1 MKKIYLE
8 NDDATNNIGKLISED
23 ILNITKDNIEIHLEG
38 DLGAGKTFL
47 TRSIISHAGWS
58 GLVKSPTYTL
68 CEEYELNKLLFL
80 HIDLYR
86 SDESEDLDIFNLN
99 RETHLKKIIIIEW
112 SDKLK
117 ENRAFDLKIKFEHIN
132 NQREIEIIDKN
143 NFVFYY
149 KRRVTNKLND
159 STYIIPLYSKWKRVE

>member
-1 MKKIYLE
+1 MKKIYLK
-8 NDDATNNIGKLISED
+8 NDDATNNIGKLILED
-23 ILNITKDNIEIHLEG
+23 ILNISKDNIEIHLEG
-38 DLGAGKTFL
+38 NLGAGKTFL
-47 TRSIISHAGWS
+47 TRSIITHAGWS

-117 ENRAFDLKIKFEHIN
+117 ENRSFDLKIKFEHIN

-143 NFVFYY
+143 NLFLTL
-149 KRRVTNKLND
+149 TNHN
-159 STYIIPLYSKWKRVE
+159 E

>member
-1 MKKIYLE
+1 MKKIYLK
-8 NDDATNNIGKLISED
+8 NDDATNNIGKLILED
-23 ILNITKDNIEIHLEG
+23 ILNISKDNIEIHLEG
-38 DLGAGKTFL
+38 NLGAGKTFL
-47 TRSIISHAGWS
+47 TRSIITHAGWS

-99 RETHLKKIIIIEW
+99 RETKLKKIIIIEW
-112 SDKLK
+112 SDRLK
-117 ENRAFDLKIKFEHIN
+117 ENRSFDLKIKFEHIN

-143 NFVFYY
+143 NLFLTLT
-149 KRRVTNKLND
+149 K
-159 STYIIPLYSKWKRVE
+159 S

>member
-8 NDDATNNIGKLISED
+8 NDDATSNIGKLISQD
-23 ILNITKDNIEIHLEG
+23 ILNISKDNIEIHLEG

-132 NQREIEIIDKN
+132 NQREIEIIDKSN
-143 NFVFYY
+143 LFLALI
-149 KRRVTNKLND
+149 K
-159 STYIIPLYSKWKRVE
+159 S

>member
-1 MKKIYLE
+1 M
-8 NDDATNNIGKLISED
+8 N
-23 ILNITKDNIEIHLEG
+23 KDNIEIHLEG

-68 CEEYELNKLLFL
+68 CEEYELNKILFL

-99 RETHLKKIIIIEW
+99 RETKLKKIIIIEW

-117 ENRAFDLKIKFEHIN
+117 ENRSFDLKIKFEHIN

-143 NFVFYY
+143 NLFLTLT
-149 KRRVTNKLND
+149 K
-159 STYIIPLYSKWKRVE
+159 S